1 MAGAPA
7 GAGAS
12 ADGVAGGFDI
22 QPRRVTARSDA
33 SAGVPLPSGYHRRR
47 VRVSSTLGPVQRP
60 AAGPLVMALTET
72 SPELPLFDLRLAPR
86 DLEAVA
92 QTLRSGWL
100 TMGPRTAAFE
110 EAFAAQLGA
119 RHAVAVSSCTAAL
132 HLAYLAAGVGPGDEV
147 IVPSF
152 TFAAT
157 ANAVLYCGATPVF
170 AEIVSRERPYLDP
183 EDVARRITPRTRAV
197 CVVHYAGYPATVD
210 RLRECCDAHGVALI
224 EDAAHAPSATLQGR
238 KLGTWGLAGA
248 FSFFSNKI
256 LSVGE
261 GGLLCTDSD
270 EVAALARS
278 RRSHA
283 MTSGTWDRHRGRTDT
298 YDVIGLGY
306 NYRLDEPRAALL
318 LSRLEGL
325 EADIARRRELT
336 LRYRGLL
343 AGVPGVIVPFA
354 DADVPG
360 SSCYVMPVMLEREGA
375 QAEVARRM
383 REQGVQT
390 SIFYPAVHRFSAYRE
405 RFPEVSLPITEM
417 AGRTELTLPLFGHM
431 NDSDQDRVVTALA
444 EAMPA

>member
-1 MAGAPA
+1 MA
-7 GAGAS
+7 
-12 ADGVAGGFDI
+12 V
-22 QPRRVTARSDA
+22 
-33 SAGVPLPSGYHRRR
+33 
-47 VRVSSTLGPVQRP
+47 
-60 AAGPLVMALTET
+60 TET
-72 SPELPLFDLRLAPR
+72 FPELPLFDLRLQPHH
-86 DLEAVA
+86 LEAVA

-119 RHAVAVSSCTAAL
+119 RHAIAVSSCTAAL

-170 AEIVSRERPYLDP
+170 AEIVSRKQPYLDP
-183 EDVARRITPRTRAV
+183 EDVARHITPRTKAV

-210 RLRECCDAHGVALI
+210 RLSELCDAHGVALI
-224 EDAAHAPSATLQGR
+224 EDVAHAPSATLHGR

-270 EVAALARS
+270 EVAALART

-298 YDVIGLGY
+298 YDVTALGY

-318 LSRLEGL
+318 LSRLEDL

-336 LRYRGLL
+336 LRYRDRLS
-343 AGVPGVIVPFA
+343 AVPGLIVPYE
-354 DADVPG
+354 DDDVPG

-383 REQGVQT
+383 REQGIQT

-405 RFPEVSLPITEM
+405 RFPEVSLPITEL
-417 AGRTELTLPLFGHM
+417 AAQTELTLPLFPHM
-431 NDSDQDRVVTALA
+431 SDADQDRVVAALA
-444 EAMPA
+444 ETVAR